1 MPIHSVLHKAH
12 AQALGG
18 VQQEAGRL
26 AGTMG
31 AVKQDEC
38 LLQISQAVTVAD
50 EAKSY
55 IALDKAEAREG
66 ENVTITL
73 TDEAK
78 KVLFIKVIKED
89 GSVEYI
95 RNSATSFTMPAGAVT
110 VSVIA
115 PDNWFEEGRYDFFEL

>member
-1 MPIHSVLHKAH
+1 LDYH
-12 AQALGG
+12 ALIYRQPQGLP
-18 VQQEAGRL
+18 Q
-26 AGTMG
+26 
-31 AVKQDEC
+31 
-38 LLQISQAVTVAD
+38 
-50 EAKSY
+50 
-55 IALDKAEAREG
+55 
-66 ENVTITL
+66 ITL

-115 PDNWFEEGRYDFFEL
+115 PDNWFEEGRYDTDVYAATSSTLIVSDAADLAAVGKLSACNGMDFLCSFKCQVVDSDICETAYLCDKCT

>member
-1 MPIHSVLHKAH
+1 MPEK
-12 AQALGG
+12 G
-18 VQQEAGRL
+18 VTTSFDSSAITQKEL
-26 AGTMG
+26 
-31 AVKQDEC
+31 K
-38 LLQISQAVTVAD
+38 AVTVAD

-55 IALDKAEAREG
+55 IALDKTEAREG

-115 PDNWFEEGRYDFFEL
+115 PDNWFEEDRKSTRLNSSHP

>member
-1 MPIHSVLHKAH
+1 M
-12 AQALGG
+12 QN
-18 VQQEAGRL
+18 
-26 AGTMG
+26 
-31 AVKQDEC
+31 
-38 LLQISQAVTVAD
+38 

-55 IALDKAEAREG
+55 IALDKTEAREG

-115 PDNWFEEGRYDFFEL
+115 PDNWFEEGRYDTDVYAATSKHTDCFRCGDLAAVGKLMRDNPRHTYG